1 MHISNQYQGCN
12 KPVTEKIPGFPLQKP
27 PLCYIINYSDTKKLL
42 PRAGANPG
50 FGDLRVGIYGELGA
64 PAYSGDLG
72 ASPPVVSSGKAP
84 GGVGG
89 LCPLK
94 LTNYQQ
100 MLHSLPNKT
109 HIKYGKILEQ

>member
-1 MHISNQYQGCN
+1 MSQTSDGENSRLPPTKTTLMLHH
-12 KPVTEKIPGFPLQKP
+12 KLFRHQKVIATGRSESRI
-27 PLCYIINYSDTKKLL
+27 C
-42 PRAGANPG
+42 
-50 FGDLRVGIYGELGA
+50 DLRVGIYGELGA
-64 PAYSGDLG
+64 PACSGDLG

-100 MLHSLPNKT
+100 MIHSFPNKT
-109 HIKYGKILEQ
+109 HIKYGKILEQYYCRH